1 MATQRAVGL
10 AAKTRPVQAYK
21 DAALDARRERARLS
35 KREFKPIPD
44 RPRGSDKYRQQQKLA
59 MQSWKIFFTQVYE
72 TDPDD
77 AYQADPDQIWLDLCN
92 RGTEAYNGAIHCCQQ
107 FLKDYV
113 RASERPVVSTGPE
126 ERRIERSI
134 NRDLSVRHF
143 WESLV
148 VAADRTILSEKRR
161 SVTSNPDKWTLST
174 TQSHK
179 SRGSGPVWQISHWIA
194 SDLANELELTKK
206 QTFVKVAATTADILV
221 VLMTLWTRAN
231 DIPCD
236 RETRVAFHAR
246 ILLASMGGFRRGTLD
261 KLKYSQI
268 KMHLSRPGKKAVENM
283 SVFGDLTLYYNKQQ
297 TDKICTSQDDVI
309 EIGLKN
315 THDPLVDLVRIVAA
329 QAIKDGAFDP
339 PYHSWE
345 DLEKPRDAE
354 YAQLHWKKEMLDRE
368 IFALSHETERA
379 LWYRTLLVA
388 GYREPMR
395 LYSIRVGAGA
405 RLDKSFT
412 SAQRNYV
419 LSNSNKVFEEYYQP
433 RNFDGDLVQVAFGEH
448 ARGNDELFKR
458 MREASFKRNENA
470 PIYVTQEDLESFQK
484 REDISELRAEYARL
498 KETARVEKRA
508 KHEEGKSEINDKSEA
523 EKEAARVLSHISK
536 TIANLCASTLKG
548 SRAEFFERVDRE
560 EGDKGK
566 FKRDLQTLHVNPQK
580 PRHIAAGNA
589 AVKIGQI
596 LRGDIVRGDTFSKAL
611 LSFLQCKDD
620 AIAPCPEAA
629 QEVESKEP
637 TLAQKPTCI
646 LCGRS
651 FTLQRNLI
659 RHTKVHCF
667 QQPFDCPAC
676 KSTIN
681 SASDWARHVVDS
693 HGTQNASRL
702 KAKKAAKKSHLLS
715 AIQLAQLD
723 SSKSTCYICGS
734 SFTRRKN
741 LTRHNREVHH
751 HEGLYDRPFPC
762 PACKAQEKDHI
773 ITNAMEWSN
782 HVEKVHGKL
791 NAPGLPENKDSFA
804 RKRKRNEHRPKEG
817 NEASNIQQVVGKKRK
832 VPDKGRLEIYDGKVA
847 LCLFCKMTMEP
858 GRCFSKHLGKKH
870 RGRFESEIHCPKC
883 LELDEEVAILGR
895 YDWSRHIAEVHGG
908 DNGALLVEAAGPS
921 EMTCV
926 KDVGVSGIGA
936 LLEPSITDTVIDPF
950 LRDV

>member
-1 MATQRAVGL
+1 MGAQPTVGL

-44 RPRGSDKYRQQQKLA
+44 RPRGSDK
-59 MQSWKIFFTQVYE
+59 FFTQVYE

-77 AYQADPDQIWLDLCN
+77 VYQADPDQIWLDLCN

-134 NRDLSVRHF
+134 NMDLSVRHF

-148 VAADRTILSEKRR
+148 VAADKTILSEKRR

-179 SRGSGPVWQISHWIA
+179 SRGSGPWIA

-206 QTFVKVAATTADILV
+206 QTFVKVAATTADILI

-268 KMHLSRPGKKAVENM
+268 KMHLSRPGKKAVENI

-297 TDKICTSQDDVI
+297 TAKICTSQDDVI
-309 EIGLKN
+309 QIGLKN
-315 THDPLVDLVRIVAA
+315 TNDPLVDLVRIVAA

-354 YAQLHWKKEMLDRE
+354 YAELHWKKEMLDRE

-419 LSNSNKVFEEYYQP
+419 LSNSSKIFEEYYQP
-433 RNFDGDLVQVAFGEH
+433 RNFDGDLGQVAFGEH

-484 REDISELRAEYARL
+484 REDISELRVEYARL
-498 KETARVEKRA
+498 KETARLEKRA
-508 KHEEGKSEINDKSEA
+508 KHEEGKSETKDKSEA
-523 EKEAARVLSHISK
+523 NKEAARVLFHISK

-560 EGDKGK
+560 EGDKGN

-611 LSFLQCKDD
+611 LSFLQ
-620 AIAPCPEAA
+620 
-629 QEVESKEP
+629 
-637 TLAQKPTCI
+637 
-646 LCGRS
+646 
-651 FTLQRNLI
+651 
-659 RHTKVHCF
+659 
-667 QQPFDCPAC
+667 
-676 KSTIN
+676 
-681 SASDWARHVVDS
+681 
-693 HGTQNASRL
+693 
-702 KAKKAAKKSHLLS
+702 
-715 AIQLAQLD
+715 
-723 SSKSTCYICGS
+723 
-734 SFTRRKN
+734 
-741 LTRHNREVHH
+741 EVHH

-762 PACKAQEKDHI
+762 PACKGQEKDHTI
-773 ITNAMEWSN
+773 NNAMEWSN

-804 RKRKRNEHRPKEG
+804 RKRKRNEHRLKEG
-817 NEASNIQQVVGKKRK
+817 DEASDIQQVVGKKRK
-832 VPDKGRLEIYDGKVA
+832 VSDKGRLEIYEGKVA

-883 LELDEEVAILGR
+883 LESDEEVAILGR

-908 DNGALLVEAAGPS
+908 DNGALLVEAAGLS

-926 KDVGVSGIGA
+926 KDVGVNGIGA
-936 LLEPSITDTVIDPF
+936 LLEPSITDTVVDPF
-950 LRDV
+950 LGDV

>member
-179 SRGSGPVWQISHWIA
+179 SRGSGPIWQISHWIA
-194 SDLANELELTKK
+194 SNLANKLELTKK

-268 KMHLSRPGKKAVENM
+268 KMHLSRPGKKTVENI

-297 TDKICTSQDDVI
+297 TNKICTSQDNVI

-315 THDPLVDLVRIVAA
+315 TNDPLVDLVRIVAA

-354 YAQLHWKKEMLDRE
+354 YAELHWKKEMLDRE

-419 LSNSNKVFEEYYQP
+419 LSNSSRVFEEYYQP
-433 RNFDGDLVQVAFGEH
+433 RNFNGDLVQVAFGEH

-484 REDISELRAEYARL
+484 REDISELRIEYARL
-498 KETARVEKRA
+498 KETARLEKRA
-508 KHEEGKSEINDKSEA
+508 THKEGKSDTKDKSEA
-523 EKEAARVLSHISK
+523 DKEAARVLSHISK

-611 LSFLQCKDD
+611 LSFLQ
-620 AIAPCPEAA
+620 
-629 QEVESKEP
+629 
-637 TLAQKPTCI
+637 
-646 LCGRS
+646 
-651 FTLQRNLI
+651 
-659 RHTKVHCF
+659 
-667 QQPFDCPAC
+667 
-676 KSTIN
+676 
-681 SASDWARHVVDS
+681 
-693 HGTQNASRL
+693 
-702 KAKKAAKKSHLLS
+702 
-715 AIQLAQLD
+715 
-723 SSKSTCYICGS
+723 
-734 SFTRRKN
+734 
-741 LTRHNREVHH
+741 EVHH
-751 HEGLYDRPFPC
+751 YEGLYDRPFPC
-762 PACKAQEKDHI
+762 PACKGQEKDHI
-773 ITNAMEWSN
+773 INNAMEWSN

-804 RKRKRNEHRPKEG
+804 RKRKRNEYRLKEG
-817 NEASNIQQVVGKKRK
+817 DEASDIQKVVEKKRK
-832 VPDKGRLEIYDGKVA
+832 VSDKGRLEIYEGKLA

-858 GRCFSKHLGKKH
+858 GRCFSNHLGKKH

-883 LELDEEVAILGR
+883 LESDEEVAILGR
-895 YDWSRHIAEVHGG
+895 YDWSRYISEVHGG
-908 DNGALLVEAAGPS
+908 DNGVLLVNDL
-921 EMTCV
+921 C
-926 KDVGVSGIGA
+926 
-936 LLEPSITDTVIDPF
+936 
-950 LRDV
+950 

>member
-59 MQSWKIFFTQVYE
+59 MQSFFTQVYE

-113 RASERPVVSTGPE
+113 RASERPFRKE
-126 ERRIERSI
+126 EECYQ
-134 NRDLSVRHF
+134 H
-143 WESLV
+143 
-148 VAADRTILSEKRR
+148 
-161 SVTSNPDKWTLST
+161 PDKWTLST

-206 QTFVKVAATTADILV
+206 QTFVKVAATTADILI

-283 SVFGDLTLYYNKQQ
+283 SVSGDLILYYNKQQ
-297 TDKICTSQDDVI
+297 TAKICTSQDDVI
-309 EIGLKN
+309 QIGLKN
-315 THDPLVDLVRIVAA
+315 TNDPLVDLVRIVAA

-354 YAQLHWKKEMLDRE
+354 YAELHWKKEMLDRE
-368 IFALSHETERA
+368 IFALFHETERA

-388 GYREPMR
+388 GYQ
-395 LYSIRVGAGA
+395 
-405 RLDKSFT
+405 SFI
-412 SAQRNYV
+412 SSQRNYV

-484 REDISELRAEYARL
+484 REDISELCVEYARL
-498 KETARVEKRA
+498 KETARLEKRA
-508 KHEEGKSEINDKSEA
+508 KHKEGKPETKDKSEA
-523 EKEAARVLSHISK
+523 DKEAARVLFHISK
-536 TIANLCASTLKG
+536 TIANLCASTLKRF
-548 SRAEFFERVDRE
+548 RAEFFER
-560 EGDKGK
+560 
-566 FKRDLQTLHVNPQK
+566 
-580 PRHIAAGNA
+580 
-589 AVKIGQI
+589 
-596 LRGDIVRGDTFSKAL
+596 KA
-611 LSFLQCKDD
+611 SQ
-620 AIAPCPEAA
+620 
-629 QEVESKEP
+629 
-637 TLAQKPTCI
+637 
-646 LCGRS
+646 
-651 FTLQRNLI
+651 
-659 RHTKVHCF
+659 
-667 QQPFDCPAC
+667 
-676 KSTIN
+676 
-681 SASDWARHVVDS
+681 
-693 HGTQNASRL
+693 L
-702 KAKKAAKKSHLLS
+702 KAKKAANKSHLLS
-715 AIQLAQLD
+715 AIQLDQLD

-741 LTRHNREVHH
+741 LTRHNREFHH

-762 PACKAQEKDHI
+762 PASKA
-773 ITNAMEWSN
+773 
-782 HVEKVHGKL
+782 
-791 NAPGLPENKDSFA
+791 
-804 RKRKRNEHRPKEG
+804 
-817 NEASNIQQVVGKKRK
+817 
-832 VPDKGRLEIYDGKVA
+832 
-847 LCLFCKMTMEP
+847 
-858 GRCFSKHLGKKH
+858 
-870 RGRFESEIHCPKC
+870 
-883 LELDEEVAILGR
+883 
-895 YDWSRHIAEVHGG
+895 
-908 DNGALLVEAAGPS
+908 
-921 EMTCV
+921 
-926 KDVGVSGIGA
+926 
-936 LLEPSITDTVIDPF
+936 
-950 LRDV
+950 

>member
-1 MATQRAVGL
+1 MGAQPTVGL

-44 RPRGSDKYRQQQKLA
+44 RPRGSDK
-59 MQSWKIFFTQVYE
+59 FFTQVYE

-77 AYQADPDQIWLDLCN
+77 VYQADPDQIWLDLCN

-134 NRDLSVRHF
+134 NMDLSVRHF

-179 SRGSGPVWQISHWIA
+179 SRGSGPWIA

-206 QTFVKVAATTADILV
+206 QTFVKVAATTADILI

-297 TDKICTSQDDVI
+297 TAKICTSQDDVI
-309 EIGLKN
+309 QIGLKN
-315 THDPLVDLVRIVAA
+315 TNDPLVDLVRIVAA

-345 DLEKPRDAE
+345 DFEKPRDAE
-354 YAQLHWKKEMLDRE
+354 YAELHWKKEMLDRE

-419 LSNSNKVFEEYYQP
+419 LSNSSKVFEEYYQP
-433 RNFDGDLVQVAFGEH
+433 RNFDGDLGQVAFGEH

-484 REDISELRAEYARL
+484 REDISELRVEYARL
-498 KETARVEKRA
+498 KETARLEKRA
-508 KHEEGKSEINDKSEA
+508 KHEEGKSETKDKSEA
-523 EKEAARVLSHISK
+523 NKEAARVLFHISK

-560 EGDKGK
+560 EGDKGN

-611 LSFLQCKDD
+611 LSFLQ
-620 AIAPCPEAA
+620 
-629 QEVESKEP
+629 
-637 TLAQKPTCI
+637 
-646 LCGRS
+646 
-651 FTLQRNLI
+651 
-659 RHTKVHCF
+659 
-667 QQPFDCPAC
+667 
-676 KSTIN
+676 
-681 SASDWARHVVDS
+681 
-693 HGTQNASRL
+693 
-702 KAKKAAKKSHLLS
+702 
-715 AIQLAQLD
+715 
-723 SSKSTCYICGS
+723 
-734 SFTRRKN
+734 
-741 LTRHNREVHH
+741 EVHH

-762 PACKAQEKDHI
+762 PACKGQEKDHTI
-773 ITNAMEWSN
+773 NNAMEWSN

-804 RKRKRNEHRPKEG
+804 RKRKRNEHRLKEG
-817 NEASNIQQVVGKKRK
+817 NEANDIQQVVGKKRK
-832 VPDKGRLEIYDGKVA
+832 VSDKGRLEIYEGKVA
-847 LCLFCKMTMEP
+847 LYLFCKMTMEP

-883 LELDEEVAILGR
+883 LESDEEVAILGR

-908 DNGALLVEAAGPS
+908 DNGALLVEAAGLS

-936 LLEPSITDTVIDPF
+936 LLEPSITDTVVDPF
-950 LRDV
+950 LGDV

>member
-10 AAKTRPVQAYK
+10 SAKTRPVQAYK

-246 ILLASMGGFRRGTLD
+246 ILLASMGGFRRRTLD

-268 KMHLSRPGKKAVENM
+268 KMHLSRPGKKTVENM

-315 THDPLVDLVRIVAA
+315 TNDPLVDLVRIVAA

-354 YAQLHWKKEMLDRE
+354 YAELHWKKEMLDRE

-395 LYSIRVGAGA
+395 LYSIRIGAGA

-419 LSNSNKVFEEYYQP
+419 LSNSSRVFEEYYQP
-433 RNFDGDLVQVAFGEH
+433 RNFNGDLVQVAFGEH

-484 REDISELRAEYARL
+484 REDISELRVEYARL
-498 KETARVEKRA
+498 KETARLEKRA
-508 KHEEGKSEINDKSEA
+508 KHEEGKSETKDKSEA
-523 EKEAARVLSHISK
+523 DKEAARVLSHISK

-629 QEVESKEP
+629 QEVQSIEP
-637 TLAQKPTCI
+637 TLAQKPTCL
-646 LCGRS
+646 LCGSS

-659 RHTKVHCF
+659 RHTKTHCF

-676 KSTIN
+676 KCTIN

-693 HGTQNASRL
+693 HGTQNASQL
-702 KAKKAAKKSHLLS
+702 KAKKAANKSHLLS
-715 AIQLAQLD
+715 AIQLDQLD
-723 SSKSTCYICGS
+723 SSKPTCYICGS

-751 HEGLYDRPFPC
+751 YEGLYDRPFPC
-762 PACKAQEKDHI
+762 PACKGQEKDHI
-773 ITNAMEWSN
+773 INNAMEWSN

-804 RKRKRNEHRPKEG
+804 RKRKRNEYRLKEG
-817 NEASNIQQVVGKKRK
+817 DEASDIQQVVGKKRK
-832 VPDKGRLEIYDGKVA
+832 VSDKGRLEIYEGKLA

-858 GRCFSKHLGKKH
+858 GRCFSNHLGKKH

-883 LELDEEVAILGR
+883 LESDEEVAILGR
-895 YDWSRHIAEVHGG
+895 YDWSRHISEVHGG
-908 DNGALLVEAAGPS
+908 DNGALLVNDL
-921 EMTCV
+921 C
-926 KDVGVSGIGA
+926 
-936 LLEPSITDTVIDPF
+936 
-950 LRDV
+950 

>member
-1 MATQRAVGL
+1 MGAQPTVGL

-44 RPRGSDKYRQQQKLA
+44 RPRGSDK
-59 MQSWKIFFTQVYE
+59 FFTQVYE

-77 AYQADPDQIWLDLCN
+77 VYQADPDQIWLDLCN

-134 NRDLSVRHF
+134 NMDLSVRHF

-179 SRGSGPVWQISHWIA
+179 SRGSGPWIA

-206 QTFVKVAATTADILV
+206 QTFVKVAATTADILI

-297 TDKICTSQDDVI
+297 TAKICTSQDDVI
-309 EIGLKN
+309 QIGLKN
-315 THDPLVDLVRIVAA
+315 TNDPLVDLVRIVAA

-354 YAQLHWKKEMLDRE
+354 YAELHWKKEMLDRE

-419 LSNSNKVFEEYYQP
+419 LSNSSKVFEEYYQP
-433 RNFDGDLVQVAFGEH
+433 RNFDGDLGQVAFGEH

-484 REDISELRAEYARL
+484 REDISELRVEYARL
-498 KETARVEKRA
+498 KETARLEKRA
-508 KHEEGKSEINDKSEA
+508 KHEEGKSETKDKSEA
-523 EKEAARVLSHISK
+523 NKEAARVLFHISK

-560 EGDKGK
+560 EGDKGN

-611 LSFLQCKDD
+611 LSFLQ
-620 AIAPCPEAA
+620 
-629 QEVESKEP
+629 
-637 TLAQKPTCI
+637 
-646 LCGRS
+646 
-651 FTLQRNLI
+651 
-659 RHTKVHCF
+659 
-667 QQPFDCPAC
+667 
-676 KSTIN
+676 
-681 SASDWARHVVDS
+681 
-693 HGTQNASRL
+693 
-702 KAKKAAKKSHLLS
+702 
-715 AIQLAQLD
+715 
-723 SSKSTCYICGS
+723 
-734 SFTRRKN
+734 
-741 LTRHNREVHH
+741 EVHH

-762 PACKAQEKDHI
+762 PACKGQEKDHTI
-773 ITNAMEWSN
+773 NNAMEWSN

-804 RKRKRNEHRPKEG
+804 RKRKRNEHRLKEG
-817 NEASNIQQVVGKKRK
+817 NEANDIQQVVGKKRK
-832 VPDKGRLEIYDGKVA
+832 VSDKGRLEIYEGKVA
-847 LCLFCKMTMEP
+847 LYLFCKMTMEP

-883 LELDEEVAILGR
+883 LESDEEVAILGR

-908 DNGALLVEAAGPS
+908 DNGALLVEAAGLS

-936 LLEPSITDTVIDPF
+936 LLEPSITDTVVDPF
-950 LRDV
+950 LGDV